1 MNTGV
6 TNLSLDTQNAHERNT
21 GKTWTLINGRISWIR
36 TKPWLIT
43 LIFVCWITVAD
54 LLVFTCWKKNLLK
67 YIQHWWQGSDPYA
80 CSKSFLHL
88 RVFLAQAV
96 RSITFSTRACACW
109 TVRRGSLRTK
119 SKGGVCSAT
128 WTALCATGQTATTV
142 TPVRTQR
149 PPCTTGRVLERVP
162 PIPLWMV

>member
-6 TNLSLDTQNAHERNT
+6 TNLSLDTQNAHKRNT
-21 GKTWTLINGRISWIR
+21 GKTWTLKRENQLNTDQTMADNIDLCLLNNS
-36 TKPWLIT
+36 
-43 LIFVCWITVAD
+43 CWFACLHMLKKK
-54 LLVFTCWKKNLLK
+54 LLE

-142 TPVRTQR
+142 TPARTQR